1 MAVSYQTVI
10 NWWRSEKIIL
20 KTTDPNILGIDV
32 NKLSARILEK
42 CQILKEREIQ
52 YERWQMDMKEDT
64 M

>member
-10 NWWRSEKIIL
+10 NWWRSEKITL

>member
-10 NWWRSEKIIL
+10 NCWRSEKIIL

-52 YERWQMDMKEDT
+52 YERWQMNMKEDT

>member
-10 NWWRSEKIIL
+10 NWWRSEKITL

-52 YERWQMDMKEDT
+52 YER
-64 M
+64 